1 MGSPKFTVRRRTL
14 HYKRARVAGAC
25 LSIENEHTIRRAD
38 SLSLALSE
46 FSRSGSNFEVLLI
59 QSHSQSLCH
68 LQQDG
73 FSRQE
78 AQRAAQIPGQGKK
91 GLHKL
96 AKQVVPLGVL
106 DTENTFKLHPAFV
119 K

>member
-1 MGSPKFTVRRRTL
+1 MGSPKITVRRRTL

-78 AQRAAQIPGQGKK
+78 AQRAAQIPGQGK

-96 AKQVVPLGVL
+96 AKQVAPLGVL
-106 DTENTFKLHPAFV
+106 DTENTFKCHPLFLT
-119 K
+119 